1 MIKAAIYFAGALAVA
16 SVLHAETKDAGKDT
30 GVEKEIRRLIGEL
43 GAPKYAMRE
52 AAQKQLLQLGGKTYE
67 AVLALSVRTYAT
79 TKDPEVKSRLR
90 FVMASLVG
98 SKIFDQPRG
107 YLGIQIAQRTG
118 ADGPDGF
125 VGGVAVLNAFED
137 GVAAKAGI
145 QAGDI
150 FLKIDDL
157 DLVEKPSTLEFINHV
172 QSKRPG
178 DKVKLAVR
186 RGESVT
192 TNEIALGELS
202 KDIQADLYGD
212 DARKEFFKKWLDEQL
227 KALRPKDGQ

>member
-1 MIKAAIYFAGALAVA
+1 MIKTVIYFAGALAVA

-30 GVEKEIRRLIGEL
+30 GVEKEIRRLIAEL
-43 GAPKYAMRE
+43 GAQKYVTRE
-52 AAQKQLLQLGGKTYE
+52 ASQKQLLQLGDKTYE
-67 AVLALSVRTYAT
+67 AVLDLSVRTYAT
-79 TKDPEVKSRLR
+79 TKDPEVKNRLR
-90 FVMASLVG
+90 SVMASLVA

-107 YLGIQIAQRTG
+107 YLGVQIAQRTDN
-118 ADGPDGF
+118 DGPDGF
-125 VGGVAVLNAFED
+125 SGGIAVLNAFED

-145 QAGDI
+145 QAGDVI
-150 FLKIDDL
+150 LKIGDL
-157 DLVEKPSTLEFINHV
+157 DLVKTPSTLEFINYV

-178 DKVKLAVR
+178 DKVKLVVR

-192 TNEIALGELS
+192 TNEIALGALP

-227 KALRPKDGQ
+227 NALRPKDKQ